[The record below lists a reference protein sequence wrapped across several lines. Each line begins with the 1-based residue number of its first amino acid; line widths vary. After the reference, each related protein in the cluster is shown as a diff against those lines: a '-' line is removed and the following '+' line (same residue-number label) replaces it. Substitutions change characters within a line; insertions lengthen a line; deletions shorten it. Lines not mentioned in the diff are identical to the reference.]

1 MSNKPTIK
9 LTQVKSPNAKIQPCG
24 DRIIVSA
31 PPVEPENKEESVG
44 GIVIP
49 TSVSN
54 ATRAGVVNLH
64 TVHDVIAVGPDCIGM
79 FAAGMKV
86 VLLTRD
92 IYPFKVGDTERY
104 FARAASVVAIV
115 G

>member
-31 PPVEPENKEESVG
+31 PPVEPENKEEIVG

-64 TVHDVIAVGPDCIGM
+64 TVHDVIAVGPDCPQLT
-79 FAAGMKV
+79 AGMKV

-92 IYPFKVGDTERY
+92 IYPFKVGDAERY
-104 FARAASVVAIV
+104 FARAGSVVAIV